1 TSVNASNN
9 VATTSFAG
17 YATAGTTITLTPHI
31 SEGDHL
37 QLAYAIELSAFSGE
51 GGAGIPP
58 PRQTN
63 AIESEVT
70 VPDGHTI
77 VVGGLNRKDF
87 SETIQKFPLLGDI
100 PLVKYLFS
108 NRSKNQ
114 SENTLFVFLR
124 PVILRGDSFE
134 GLKFLSRQDREA
146 AGLAEDLPTSEPLL
160 IP

>member
-37 QLAYAIELSAFSGE
+37 QLAYAIELSAFSGD
-51 GGAGIPP
+51 GGEGIPP

-134 GLKFLSRQDREA
+134 GLKYLSRLDREA
-146 AGLAEDLPTSEPLL
+146 AGLAEDLPASEPLL
-160 IP
+160 MP